1 MTRHYR
7 SARLLGNRTVP
18 VGATV
23 IIRRTRSPEIR
34 WGRDP
39 PNDGTANGSAGV
51 NSAPDLGGQRCGNH
65 EDRGEST
72 DDRKPNEH
80 LNRPLGRT
88 LPGGLTDRSALKNC
102 AIGQS
107 KFQLNLLAFLV
118 RDCLTSVLGSL
129 ATHLEPILFKLLTA
143 ISSAWCR
150 SVAVNEPPAP
160 RRATS

>member
-1 MTRHYR
+1 MKDDTHKAHRCVYGAAR
-7 SARLLGNRTVP
+7 S
-18 VGATV
+18 
-23 IIRRTRSPEIR
+23 II
-34 WGRDP
+34 
-39 PNDGTANGSAGV
+39 
-51 NSAPDLGGQRCGNH
+51 
-65 EDRGEST
+65 
-72 DDRKPNEH
+72 K
-80 LNRPLGRT
+80 
-88 LPGGLTDRSALKNC
+88 KNC

-118 RDCLTSVLGSL
+118 RDYLTSVLGSL